1 MNKIHLIACGG
12 AVMHNM
18 MIALHLKG
26 YHITGSDDAIYDP
39 ALSRL
44 KKHGLL
50 PKQMGWDE
58 NNITEDLDAVILGMH
73 ARIDNPELHKAQE
86 LGLKIYSFPEF
97 IFENSRDKKRVV
109 IGGSHG
115 KTTTTAMIM
124 HVMKSLGK
132 DFDYMVGSIVQ
143 GFETMVKLTQD
154 SPVIILEGDEYL
166 SSPIDMRPKF
176 HLYHPQIAMLTG
188 IAWDHVNVFPT
199 FENYMEQFDIFVRDL
214 EPGALLFYFKEDK
227 NLQNIIA
234 RYPHVNAQPYT
245 TPEYYIDNENI
256 SHIQSDGKDYPLQ
269 IFGEHNLQNME
280 GARMICETLGIS
292 RDDFYTAMRDFAGA
306 ARRLELLYSSDKL
319 IVYRDFA
326 HSPSKLKSTVEA
338 VSRQYHDARVIAVFE
353 LHTFSSLDASFLP
366 EYAHCMDEAD
376 LALVYFDEETLKQKR
391 KNLNEAD
398 VRSAFG
404 NNVDVYSKPGSLHEK
419 IKTLLMEADE
429 KTILLL
435 MSSGNFG
442 GIKWLVTGDQ

>member
-1 MNKIHLIACGG
+1 MKNIHLIACGG

-26 YHITGSDDAIYDP
+26 YQITGSDDAIYEP

-50 PKQMGWDE
+50 PSSMGWDIS
-58 NNITEDLDAVILGMH
+58 NITPDLDAVILGMH
-73 ARIDNPELHKAQE
+73 ARKDNPELIRAQE

-124 HVMKSLGK
+124 HVMNSLQK
-132 DFDYMVGSIVQ
+132 DFDYMVGSLVQ
-143 GFETMVKLTQD
+143 GFETMVKLTKE

-166 SSPIDMRPKF
+166 SSPIDPRPKF
-176 HLYHPQIAMLTG
+176 HLYHPHIAMLTG

-199 FENYMEQFDIFVRDL
+199 FENYIEQFDIFVRDM
-214 EPGALLFYFKEDK
+214 EAGSSLFYFGQDQI
-227 NLQNIIA
+227 LRDIA
-234 RYPHVNAQPYT
+234 AKYQHVKSVAYD
-245 TPEYYIDNENI
+245 TPEYYIDENNI
-256 SHIQSDGKDYPLQ
+256 THITNSGHDYPMQ

-280 GARMICETLGIS
+280 GARMICGTLGIS
-292 RDDFYTAMRDFAGA
+292 NDQFYKSMMEFTGA
-306 ARRLELLYSSDKL
+306 AKRLELLHSTDNL

-338 VSRQYHDARVIAVFE
+338 TCTQYKDSRVIAVFE
-353 LHTFSSLDASFLP
+353 LHTFSSLDRSFLP
-366 EYAHCMDEAD
+366 HYSHCMDGAD
-376 LALVYFDEETLKQKR
+376 IAIVYFDKETLKQKG
-391 KNLNEAD
+391 KELYED
-398 VRSAFG
+398 EVKKAFG
-404 NNVDVYSKPGSLHEK
+404 DKVTVISEPEK
-419 IKTLLMEADE
+419 LQKEIYGLMGNKE

-435 MSSGNFG
+435 MSSGTFG
-442 GIKWLVTGDQ
+442 NSKWDFTS